1 MAKMY
6 VPDNIPQEY
15 HFLGNMTNTY
25 FDLYNTNNPRG
36 QTVQYYRVFYSYDDN
51 FSLQYQQTYGSYQDY
66 NFPTIERT
74 TSVFSNT
81 HCVNYMTIAFIICFL
96 IVFIANQI
104 TSIVKRGG
112 IFANN

>member
-1 MAKMY
+1 MKMY
-6 VPDNIPQEY
+6 VNSDIPSEY
-15 HFLGNMTNTY
+15 KYLGNMTNTY

-51 FSLQYQQTYGSYQDY
+51 FSLQYQQTYSQYQDY
-66 NFPTIERT
+66 NFPQIERT

-81 HCVNYMTIAFIICFL
+81 HCVNYMTIAFIVCFL

-112 IFANN
+112 IFASN

>member
-1 MAKMY
+1 MKMY
-6 VPDNIPQEY
+6 VPAEIPQDY
-15 HFLGNMTNTY
+15 KYLGNMTNTY

-36 QTVQYYRVFYSYDDN
+36 QSVNYYRVFYSYDDN
-51 FSLQYQQTYGSYQDY
+51 FNLVYSQTYSQYQDY
-66 NFPTIERT
+66 NFPQIERT
-74 TSVFSNT
+74 TSIFSNT
-81 HCVNYMTIAFIICFL
+81 HAVNYMTIAFIICFL